1 MSAETLNQRASLFS
15 DEANAYL
22 NKHHVQRPAYDDLY
36 GPMPH
41 SQKYPRYVDYDDYSI
56 SHAYNQMSYH
66 MTRHDSWEG
75 KIYHKERNWEDRR
88 DPRMS
93 GRARHSSAHLSP
105 AYQPRNSP
113 HSYTR
118 EGYNRHQTRAH
129 GRHSPLSDHGR
140 HENYEPY
147 EANLHR
153 HELNRQKPTNLAPN
167 SLPHLRRREKSK
179 HSMPVE
185 MNVAET
191 PPANA
196 QSNEH
201 TPSYSNMA
209 RRKPV
214 RPRVSLKASPILK
227 AQTPSPSMS
236 AMSSNRTTPQPN
248 STRTTPMTTP
258 CAFSNRTTPSPCSH
272 HSYDD
277 DMLTNLV
284 RAQLECYFS
293 DKNLFEE
300 QHSNLQFYMK
310 LDPENW
316 VAFHVIAAL
325 PEVRKLTNDP
335 RIVQEALKS
344 SGLLEYDEQNNK
356 VRRPGYVTPADII
369 IRKSLRRSVLAYNLP
384 KQMTDIDI
392 RKLLDCHGN
401 ILCVAFEGMEEGPDE
416 EVGNTIMKKKITQ
429 LAENPAS
436 LHHRKTA
443 FVVFESQSQA
453 NKCVKARSRNAE
465 DGIQTIHKYDYN
477 KVIKRLYKGVS
488 PLFTPQASPCVSD
501 RTPLQTPTSS
511 SAMMSPA
518 VKRRSPPLMSRSAQ
532 SSPVAKRSNYRRGV
546 KTPDASWNMKRDW
559 RLDQR
564 FPQTEIRRQARKIPV
579 NVARG
584 PDGTRGFRWP
594 RNPAFHV
601 VARNIFDGTAI

>member
-1 MSAETLNQRASLFS
+1 MSETHTNQRASLFS
-15 DEANAYL
+15 DEANAYM
-22 NKHHVQRPAYDDLY
+22 NKHHVQRGPAYDDLY

-75 KIYHKERNWEDRR
+75 KIYHKERSWEDRR

-93 GRARHSSAHLSP
+93 GRARHSPAHLSP

-153 HELNRQKPTNLAPN
+153 HELNRQKPTNLE
-167 SLPHLRRREKSK
+167 LRG
-179 HSMPVE
+179 
-185 MNVAET
+185 
-191 PPANA
+191 
-196 QSNEH
+196 
-201 TPSYSNMA
+201 
-209 RRKPV
+209 KPV

-227 AQTPSPSMS
+227 PQTPSPSMS

-356 VRRPGYVTPADII
+356 VRRPGYITPADII

-501 RTPLQTPTSS
+501 RTPLQTPISS
-511 SAMMSPA
+511 PAMMSPV

-532 SSPVAKRSNYRRGV
+532 SSPVAKRPNYRRGA

-564 FPQTEIRRQARKIPV
+564 FPQTEIRRQSRKIPV
-579 NVARG
+579 VVARG

-594 RNPAFHV
+594 RNPAYHV
-601 VARNIFDGTAI
+601 VARKIFDGTAI

>member
-1 MSAETLNQRASLFS
+1 MSADLNQRSLFS
-15 DEANAYL
+15 TGEAYY
-22 NKHHVQRPAYDDLY
+22 NKHQAQRGPAYDDFRKTPYKY

-56 SHAYNQMSYH
+56 SHAYHQMSYQ

-75 KIYHKERNWEDRR
+75 KIYHKERNWEERR

-93 GRARHSSAHLSP
+93 GRARHSPAHLSP

-118 EGYNRHQTRAH
+118 EGYSRQTRAH

-147 EANLHR
+147 DANLHR
-153 HELNRQKPTNLAPN
+153 HELNRQKPTNLE
-167 SLPHLRRREKSK
+167 REK
-179 HSMPVE
+179 MPVE
-185 MNVAET
+185 MNVVET

-196 QSNEH
+196 QSNEQ

-227 AQTPSPSMS
+227 PQTPSPSMS

-258 CAFSNRTTPSPCSH
+258 CAFSNRTTPSPCSP

-344 SGLLEYDEQNNK
+344 SGLLEYDEQTNK
-356 VRRPGYVTPADII
+356 VRRPGYVAPADII

-392 RKLLDCHGN
+392 RKLLDSHGN

-429 LAENPAS
+429 LAENPAL

-501 RTPLQTPTSS
+501 RTPLQTPISS
-511 SAMMSPA
+511 PAMMSPA
-518 VKRRSPPLMSRSAQ
+518 VSKRRSPPLMSRSAQ
-532 SSPVAKRSNYRRGV
+532 SSPVAKRPTYRRGA

-564 FPQTEIRRQARKIPV
+564 FPQTEIRRQSRKIPV
-579 NVARG
+579 VVARG
-584 PDGTRGFRWP
+584 PDGTRGFRWQ
-594 RNPAFHV
+594 RNPAYHA